1 MPSKILTESADKN
14 ITESRK
20 VLYDQSANQA
30 DYVKCY
36 EDYWA
41 HSYNADGEDLGFQAW
56 TYATEMIKKFVPNKE
71 ALILDYCGGTG
82 QVGKRLAA
90 AGYKNLHHSD
100 GSTNMQKQ
108 AKALGVYSKFFTQ
121 VVNRGEH
128 AEYLKGETKYDVVLS
143 SMSLSEFQAFVQQV
157 FDEALKPGGIFIAI
171 ESLPHVE
178 SCGLDGITWALEE
191 AKKPNS
197 GIELLEDDEEKPHDE
212 FTDHPTKIVVFRK
225 KF

>member
-1 MPSKILTESADKN
+1 MPEKVLTESANKN

-20 VLYDQSANQA
+20 VLYDPTKTEQ

-56 TYATEMIKKFVPNKE
+56 TYATEMIKKFAPNKDS
-71 ALILDYCGGTG
+71 LILDYCGGTG

-90 AGYKNLHHSD
+90 LGYKNLHHSD

-121 VVNRGEH
+121 VVNRDEK
-128 AEYLKGETKYDVVLS
+128 ADYLTGETKYDVILS
-143 SMSLSEFQAFVQQV
+143 SMSLSEFKTLVQQI
-157 FDEALKPGGIFIAI
+157 FDTGLNPGGIFIAI
-171 ESLPHVE
+171 ESVPHVE
-178 SCGLDGITWALEE
+178 ICNLDGITWALEE
-191 AKKPNS
+191 CKKPDSNL
-197 GIELLEDDEEKPHDE
+197 ELLEDDEEKPHDE
-212 FTDHPTKIVVFRK
+212 FTDHPTKIIVVRK
-225 KF
+225 KV